1 MSINS
6 EKELDGLKKIGKI
19 VSLAREEMLKNIKP
33 GITTLELDLIGK
45 RILDLHKATS
55 APKKDYDFPGYT
67 CISINNEIAH
77 GIPSNRVVK
86 EGDIIN
92 VDVSAELDGFY
103 ADTGASIVVGENS
116 SEIKLNLCKCAE
128 EALYKAISKAVEGAK
143 LNEIGKE
150 IENEVKKAGFKVV
163 RNLSGHGIGKKL
175 HEEPDYILNYYDKKH
190 NQILNDGLV
199 LAIETFVTNGA
210 EYVKENK
217 NKWTLETVDNT
228 IGAQFEHTIVV
239 TKNKAIILT
248 A

>member
-6 EKELDGLKKIGKI
+6 KRDLEGLKKIGKI
-19 VSLAREEMLKNIKP
+19 VALAREEMLKKIKP

-45 RILDLHKATS
+45 KILDLHKATS

-77 GIPSNRVVK
+77 GIPGNRVIK
-86 EGDIIN
+86 EGDIVN
-92 VDVSAELDGFY
+92 VDISAELNGYY
-103 ADTGASIVVGENS
+103 ADTGASIVVDSN
-116 SEIKLNLCKCAE
+116 SEIKNNLCKCAE
-128 EALYKAISKAVEGAK
+128 KALYKAINKAIEGAR

-150 IENEVKKAGFKVV
+150 IESEVNKAGFKVV
-163 RNLSGHGIGKKL
+163 KNLSGHGIGRKL
-175 HEEPDYILNYYDKKH
+175 HEEPNFILNYYDKKY
-190 NQILNDGLV
+190 NQRLNSGLV

-217 NKWTLETVDNT
+217 NKWTFETIDNS
-228 IGAQFEHTIVV
+228 IGAQFEHTIIV
-239 TKNKAIILT
+239 TKDKAIILT